1 MVGGFSGLGVMAP
14 SGGRSL
20 YSWGDGDLP
29 LSRGM
34 DLKSWGDECT
44 EGSDGTLHGLCDW
57 RSTTMLVWQR
67 VSREGL
73 WLAGRLSG
81 LLRHVKVSISII
93 WWTHF
98 QGYVP
103 KHSKLCNNEKIYKS
117 IHTSIKPFQ
126 NQKFYEKT
134 PQLIRKNTA
143 WRNALGKA
151 NHNSFHLFGGLW
163 IHELC
168 FHKRIIKNTLCISHR
183 EIKCTKWL
191 ASAVVNP
198 IHKDYQ
204 RGSAYLRNTLQHL
217 DNYHSTPSHSSI
229 LMKKPLTDDRELSKI
244 VITLS

>member
-1 MVGGFSGLGVMAP
+1 MNTFPRLCTKAFET
-14 SGGRSL
+14 L
-20 YSWGDGDLP
+20 QQWKDLQIN
-29 LSRGM
+29 
-34 DLKSWGDECT
+34 T
-44 EGSDGTLHGLCDW
+44 
-57 RSTTMLVWQR
+57 
-67 VSREGL
+67 
-73 WLAGRLSG
+73 
-81 LLRHVKVSISII
+81 
-93 WWTHF
+93 
-98 QGYVP
+98 Y
-103 KHSKLCNNEKIYKS
+103 IYKAIS
-117 IHTSIKPFQ
+117 KPEILW
-126 NQKFYEKT
+126 KKP

-229 LMKKPLTDDRELSKI
+229 LIKKPLTDDRELSKI

>member
-1 MVGGFSGLGVMAP
+1 M
-14 SGGRSL
+14 
-20 YSWGDGDLP
+20 
-29 LSRGM
+29 
-34 DLKSWGDECT
+34 K
-44 EGSDGTLHGLCDW
+44 
-57 RSTTMLVWQR
+57 
-67 VSREGL
+67 
-73 WLAGRLSG
+73 
-81 LLRHVKVSISII
+81 
-93 WWTHF
+93 
-98 QGYVP
+98 
-103 KHSKLCNNEKIYKS
+103 
-117 IHTSIKPFQ
+117 KP
-126 NQKFYEKT
+126 

-244 VITLS
+244 VITLFQSLKIPLARIYSFLFDHYTISLSATQGK